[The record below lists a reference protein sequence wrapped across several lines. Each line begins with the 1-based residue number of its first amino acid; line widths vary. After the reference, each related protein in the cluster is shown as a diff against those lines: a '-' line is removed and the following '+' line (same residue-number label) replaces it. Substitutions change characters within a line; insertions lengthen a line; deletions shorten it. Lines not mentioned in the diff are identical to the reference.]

1 MPSNRWPTDPAD
13 AVWVDAFTE
22 AADRVAQAVAAIP
35 FADRAIGVG
44 RGRGGDETLVI
55 DRDAENAVVS
65 VLEEMHGKG
74 HRFDLVSEELGGRS
88 FDGDGRTLV
97 VVDPIDGSRN
107 ARRGLSEFAVSLA
120 ITDGPRLSDVR
131 VGVLRHLGTGETVVA
146 VRGDGVRVDG
156 ARHMPPDYLGLLL
169 CLVEGA
175 SPRRLGAAV
184 PYLADASRI
193 RSMGSLALAMQYVA
207 LGRLDGLAVLRR
219 ARVVDVAAATLI
231 IREAGAVI
239 VDEDGEPF
247 DAPIDIDWRGAFAV
261 ARDRDDLGSLV
272 KAVRAGMA
280 AGPRG

>member
-1 MPSNRWPTDPAD
+1 M
-13 AVWVDAFTE
+13 DAFTK
-22 AADRVAQAVAAIP
+22 AADRVARAVAAIP
-35 FADRAIGVG
+35 LADRAIGVG

-55 DRDAENAVVS
+55 DRDAEDAVVS
-65 VLEEMHGKG
+65 VLEEMHANG

-88 FDGDGRTLV
+88 FDGDGRALV

-107 ARRGLSEFAVSLA
+107 ARRGLPEFAVSLA
-120 ITDGPRLSDVR
+120 ISDGPRLSDVR
-131 VGVLRHLGTGETVVA
+131 VGLLRHLGNGETVIA
-146 VRGDGVRVDG
+146 VRGDGVRVNG
-156 ARHMPPDYLGLLL
+156 TAHMPPDYRGLLL

-175 SPRRLGAAV
+175 SPRRLAAAV

-231 IREAGAVI
+231 IREGGAVI

-247 DAPIDIDWRGAFAV
+247 DAPIDMDWRGAFAV
-261 ARDRDDLGSLV
+261 ARDRADLGPLV
-272 KAVRAGMA
+272 KAVRAGVA